1 MISNSDVCPH
11 ARVPYGV
18 VVEEMQHLLGLGS
31 GRDDIQTCRQ
41 RVGMFGISGELAT
54 MPIAVLSG
62 GQKARVQ
69 FARVCAPQPHVL
81 VLDEPTNHLGT
92 QRLKLAYQSCAALQ
106 LASVSVVSL
115 LVVMVVLP
123 VYADLESIRSLA
135 DAVTKFEGAVVIV
148 SHDEQLLSLACS
160 QLWHCDGEGG
170 VTQLHYGFDEY
181 KERLRTGKRL
191 DKK

>member
-1 MISNSDVCPH
+1 MSRLLCDLSGWLTGCIDRRLLQLICVRSAFSNSDACPY
-11 ARVPYGV
+11 ARVPYV
-18 VVEEMQHLLGLGS
+18 IVIEEMQHLLGLGA

-92 QRLKLAYQSCAALQ
+92 KQLAFLYRASYRSSRRNLQ
-106 LASVSVVSL
+106 LAILTPS
-115 LVVMVVLP
+115 P
-123 VYADLESIRSLA
+123 R
-135 DAVTKFEGAVVIV
+135 
-148 SHDEQLLSLACS
+148 C
-160 QLWHCDGEGG
+160 LW
-170 VTQLHYGFDEY
+170 
-181 KERLRTGKRL
+181 
-191 DKK
+191 